1 MSITFRPTVEA
12 SGKPL
17 LRCSCDDISCP
28 ACRIELNMN
37 ERNARDLLEYLGLS
51 REGHGTIP
59 AAEMASRCEV
69 QLAKLRPESAR
80 PTVETHRGPNAVRVI
95 EGGRP
100 AGYLRDRTAELHR
113 IALAAQD
120 WWISWG

>member
-1 MSITFRPTVEA
+1 MSITFRPTVA
-12 SGKPL
+12 VDGRPL

-28 ACRIELNMN
+28 ACRVMLNLN

-51 REGHGTIP
+51 REGYGTIP
-59 AAEMASRCEV
+59 AAEMASRCES

-80 PTVETHRGPNAVRVI
+80 PTIDAGRVVEC
-95 EGGRP
+95 GRP
-100 AGYLRDRTAELHR
+100 AGFLRDRTAELHR